1 MYSPD
6 GFLVA
11 IGGEDTKVMEDM
23 KTKFGAKELTM
34 GHNRDTQDVDKLGLE
49 RGQEPV

>member
-11 IGGEDTKVMEDM
+11 TGGEDTKVTEDM

-34 GHNRDTQDVDKLGLE
+34 GYHRDTQDVEELGLE
-49 RGQEPV
+49 SRQEPV